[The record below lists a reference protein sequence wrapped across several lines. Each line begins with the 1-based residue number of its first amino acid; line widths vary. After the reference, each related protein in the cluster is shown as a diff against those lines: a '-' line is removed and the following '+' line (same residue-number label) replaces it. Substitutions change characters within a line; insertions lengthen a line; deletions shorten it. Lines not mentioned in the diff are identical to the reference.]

1 MTGIAVFVTAVSGLV
16 IAHAGSA
23 DPGAERP
30 LQVKGSGSLADAQ
43 PINDLLI
50 ASLRAVVDQHLRI
63 ISPEGGI
70 RRAGGPAAIERALFR
85 PASGTVQ
92 VLLRDAMPLEVVL
105 NWSTAQVLSVAPRHE
120 TRWARVHSGAAL
132 GEEGTLLSDT
142 VAGLVVVMSLTGI
155 WVWFRDRK
163 RADLDRAGRLYRQ
176 AGVVAG
182 IVLLI
187 PAATGVFLNHRVEL
201 GLTYRSYREYEAE
214 QIVKMEPARLP
225 ALVDHTVTALARR
238 IPGTTADAVE
248 WIEYFPNNGYIGVR
262 FKDGTDVFASAYS
275 GEVEAIMPPRY
286 GWVRQLHSGRMFGAA
301 GWIWADATSLLWI
314 GVTFGGIYLM
324 VTTGLR
330 RRTES

>member
-1 MTGIAVFVTAVSGLV
+1 MTGIVVFVTAISGLL
-16 IAHAGSA
+16 IAHTGSP

-30 LQVKGSGSLADAQ
+30 LQVKGSGTLADAK
-43 PINDLLI
+43 PINDPLI

-70 RRAGGPAAIERALFR
+70 RRAGGPAAIERAVFR

-105 NWSTAQVLSVAPRHE
+105 DWSTAQVLSVAPRHE
-120 TRWARVHSGAAL
+120 TRWARIHSGAAL
-132 GEEGTLLSDT
+132 GEEGTLLSDAL
-142 VAGLVVVMSLTGI
+142 AGVVVLMSLTGI
-155 WVWFRDRK
+155 WIWFRDRK
-163 RADLDRAGRLYRQ
+163 RTDLDVAGRWFRH
-176 AGVVAG
+176 AGLVAG

-187 PAATGVFLNHRVEL
+187 PAFINHRAEL
-201 GLTYRSYREYEAE
+201 GFTYRSYREYEAE
-214 QIVKMEPARLP
+214 QIVKMTPALLP
-225 ALVDHTVTALARR
+225 AIVDAAVTALARR
-238 IPGTTADAVE
+238 IPGTRADAVD
-248 WIEYFPNNGYIGVR
+248 WIEYFPNHGYVGVR

-275 GEVEAIMPPRY
+275 TEVQAIMPPRDS
-286 GWVRQLHSGRMFGAA
+286 WVRQLHSGRIFGRA
-301 GWIWADATSLLWI
+301 GWLWADVTSLLWI